1 MTPPMASDLWCQL
14 GVPGTLSPAPTGM
27 PNPRPPP
34 WKQEHM
40 ERRTPTAPAG
50 APLKRPLPLQ
60 LAEEVLQ
67 QLLDRRALVLSCR
80 FKKGKS
86 KLNKSVLLTLHRKEN
101 TDFVILIN
109 LSPVPVFQ
117 THMRSG
123 WEGEQTHAWSP
134 PSAAGERG
142 RDPAAV
148 PQDPSETTKMG
159 CHASPCPQPP
169 PLLGLGHSRQ
179 SKKTQPR
186 LWTEVDNECL
196 GSIWLELSGRAASAH

>member
-1 MTPPMASDLWCQL
+1 
-14 GVPGTLSPAPTGM
+14 
-27 PNPRPPP
+27 
-34 WKQEHM
+34 M

-123 WEGEQTHAWSP
+123 
-134 PSAAGERG
+134 
-142 RDPAAV
+142 
-148 PQDPSETTKMG
+148 
-159 CHASPCPQPP
+159 
-169 PLLGLGHSRQ
+169 
-179 SKKTQPR
+179 
-186 LWTEVDNECL
+186 
-196 GSIWLELSGRAASAH
+196 